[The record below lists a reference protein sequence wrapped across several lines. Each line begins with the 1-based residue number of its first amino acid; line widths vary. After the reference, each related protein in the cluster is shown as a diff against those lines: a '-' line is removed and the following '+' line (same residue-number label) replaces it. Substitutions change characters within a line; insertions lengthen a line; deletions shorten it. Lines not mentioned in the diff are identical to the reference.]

1 MYYCESQSGKK
12 KYAAEM
18 YAYGKRQRLGFY
30 LTPEEAHR
38 VYCEAKS
45 AHIREVAENL
55 TDVDTSDIGRTR
67 AGLLEHAEI
76 EGSLWEPLGADSGG

>member
-1 MYYCESQSGKK
+1 
-12 KYAAEM
+12 
-18 YAYGKRQRLGFY
+18 
-30 LTPEEAHR
+30 

-76 EGSLWEPLGADSGG
+76 EGSLWEPLGADSEADSGG